1 MNGFELT
8 FGEYLKQLDPTIDNA
23 NWMKEKKFGGID
35 RKQQIINA
43 LDKIFLEYR

>member
-1 MNGFELT
+1 MDGFELT
-8 FGEYLKQLDPTIDNA
+8 FGEYLNKQDPSIDDA